1 MLRQKFIDR
10 ISGSACQRS
19 RQLSSPSTSSM
30 LGVLRPLHNFIAFSI
45 IEISIIP
52 SSMLELHIYK
62 ELLGRLPLPQRLH
75 CAATR
80 QIRLLEKQV
89 YDAKVKNMK

>member
-1 MLRQKFIDR
+1 
-10 ISGSACQRS
+10 
-19 RQLSSPSTSSM
+19 
-30 LGVLRPLHNFIAFSI
+30 
-45 IEISIIP
+45 
-52 SSMLELHIYK
+52 MLELHIYK